1 MFGIKYLTE
10 AHLKG
15 FDKYKY
21 NCIDTSWFSNNVMH
35 PFWNKCVKFFPRWL
49 APNLITF
56 SGFLL
61 TIFNFFLIAFY
72 DYDFEAAD
80 YEKYRNEP
88 NPIPR
93 WVWMVAGVNLF
104 IAYTLD
110 GIDGKQARRT
120 GTSSPLGELFD
131 HGLDSYST
139 SIIHIYM
146 YSLFGRVD
154 FSPIRMHFITLMG
167 VVNFYITHFEKYNTG
182 VMYLPIAYDYVMCS
196 VCLSLA
202 FTTIIGPW
210 IWTTKY
216 FGILPRQFFEVL
228 LYSSGPI
235 TSWWVTGRNIYRS
248 YKNKTGKMRPFG
260 EAVRPLVP
268 LGFLCFITTVWA
280 LFSVNKIVF
289 DQPRLFFVLTGT
301 LFSNICCRL
310 IVAQMSDTPT
320 DRFNALLYP
329 TAICVAFGCFP
340 YSSFNLTQLSLE
352 TERWL
357 IYLLTAL
364 VTLAHLH
371 YGAGVV
377 CEMCDHFKIRC
388 FKVTPVQPI
397 QHIPAAIPSVPVLES
412 MENQITHS
420 KIYKRTTKI
429 GSILIL

>member
-1 MFGIKYLTE
+1 MLGIKYLSE

-21 NCIDTSWFSNNVMH
+21 NCVDKSWFSNNVMH
-35 PFWNKCVKFFPRWL
+35 PFWNKCVTYFPRWL

-61 TIFNFFLIAFY
+61 TILNFFLIAYY
-72 DYDFEAAD
+72 DYDFHAAD
-80 YEKYRNEP
+80 AEKYRNEP

-93 WVWMVAGVNLF
+93 WVWLVAGINLF
-104 IAYTLD
+104 VAYTLD

-146 YSLFGRVD
+146 FSLFGRQD
-154 FSPIRMHFITLMG
+154 FSPIRMHFIVIAG

-182 VMYLPIAYDYVMCS
+182 IMYLPIAYDYVMCS

-210 IWTTKY
+210 IWTTEY

-228 LYSSGPI
+228 LYTSGPV
-235 TSWWVTGRNIYRS
+235 TSWWVTGRNIYLG
-248 YKNKTGKMRPFG
+248 YKNKTGKMRPFW
-260 EAVRPLVP
+260 EAARPLMP
-268 LGFLCFITTVWA
+268 LSYLIFITTIWA
-280 LFSVNKIVF
+280 FFSVNEIIM
-289 DQPRLFFVLTGT
+289 DQPRLFFILTGT

-310 IVAQMSDTPT
+310 IVAQMSDTVT
-320 DRFNALLYP
+320 ERFNALLYP
-329 TAICVAFGCFP
+329 TTLCVIVSCFP
-340 YSSFNLTQLSLE
+340 YALLNLQPITLE
-352 TERWL
+352 VERWI
-357 IYLLTAL
+357 IYVLTGF
-364 VTLAHLH
+364 VTLAHIH

-388 FKVTPVQPI
+388 FKVTSVQPVAVAV
-397 QHIPAAIPSVPVLES
+397 QAVPAPVSES
-412 MENQITHS
+412 MENQV
-420 KIYKRTTKI
+420 
-429 GSILIL
+429 